1 MRGAGATTADRRAA
15 SMKAMEHPEMDVV
28 VSQQLKRLWSLLS
41 DMDAAHLQRLARAAG
56 KPSAKASHRRR
67 AA

>member
-1 MRGAGATTADRRAA
+1 
-15 SMKAMEHPEMDVV
+15 MKPMEHSEMEAV

-41 DMDAAHLQRLARAAG
+41 DMDAAHVARLARAAG
-56 KPSAKASHRRR
+56 RPAKHAHGRR

>member
-1 MRGAGATTADRRAA
+1 MA
-15 SMKAMEHPEMDVV
+15 HPEMDIV

-41 DMDAAHLQRLARAAG
+41 QMDAAHVQRLARSAG
-56 KPSAKASHRRR
+56 KERKAPQGRR

>member
-1 MRGAGATTADRRAA
+1 
-15 SMKAMEHPEMDVV
+15 MEHSEMDVV

-41 DMDAAHLQRLARAAG
+41 DMDAAHVQRLARAAG
-56 KPSAKASHRRR
+56 KTAKPQHRRR

>member
-1 MRGAGATTADRRAA
+1 
-15 SMKAMEHPEMDVV
+15 MDVV

-41 DMDAAHLQRLARAAG
+41 EIDAAHLQRLARSAT
-56 KPSAKASHRRR
+56 KPRAKAAHGRR

>member
-1 MRGAGATTADRRAA
+1 
-15 SMKAMEHPEMDVV
+15 MKPMEHPEMEAV

-41 DMDAAHLQRLARAAG
+41 DMDAAHVARLARSAG
-56 KPSAKASHRRR
+56 RPPAKHAHGRR

>member
-1 MRGAGATTADRRAA
+1 
-15 SMKAMEHPEMDVV
+15 MEHPDLDVV

-41 DMDAAHLQRLARAAG
+41 DMDAAHLARLARAAG
-56 KPSAKASHRRR
+56 KPHKTAHGRR

>member
-1 MRGAGATTADRRAA
+1 
-15 SMKAMEHPEMDVV
+15 MEHPELDAV

-41 DMDAAHLQRLARAAG
+41 DMDVAHVQRLARAAG
-56 KPSAKASHRRR
+56 RSRSAKSSHGRR

>member
-1 MRGAGATTADRRAA
+1 MEH
-15 SMKAMEHPEMDVV
+15 SEMKA

-41 DMDAAHLQRLARAAG
+41 DMDAAHVARLARAAG
-56 KPSAKASHRRR
+56 RAVPHGRR

>member
-1 MRGAGATTADRRAA
+1 
-15 SMKAMEHPEMDVV
+15 MENPEMDVV

-41 DMDAAHLQRLARAAG
+41 DMDAAHVQRLARSAGKIPG
-56 KPSAKASHRRR
+56 KPSHRPR

>member
-1 MRGAGATTADRRAA
+1 MEAA
-15 SMKAMEHPEMDVV
+15 

-41 DMDAAHLQRLARAAG
+41 DMDAAHVQRLARAAG
-56 KPSAKASHRRR
+56 RTAAKPSHRRR

>member
-1 MRGAGATTADRRAA
+1 
-15 SMKAMEHPEMDVV
+15 MEHPDMDTV

-41 DMDAAHLQRLARAAG
+41 DMDAAHVARLARSAG
-56 KPSAKASHRRR
+56 KPPHRPTHGRR

>member
-1 MRGAGATTADRRAA
+1 
-15 SMKAMEHPEMDVV
+15 MENPEMKV

-41 DMDAAHLQRLARAAG
+41 DMDDAHVARLARAAG
-56 KPSAKASHRRR
+56 HPSRARRR

>member
-1 MRGAGATTADRRAA
+1 
-15 SMKAMEHPEMDVV
+15 MEHPDLETV

-41 DMDAAHLQRLARAAG
+41 QMDAAHLARLARSAG
-56 KPSAKASHRRR
+56 KPRGKAADGPR